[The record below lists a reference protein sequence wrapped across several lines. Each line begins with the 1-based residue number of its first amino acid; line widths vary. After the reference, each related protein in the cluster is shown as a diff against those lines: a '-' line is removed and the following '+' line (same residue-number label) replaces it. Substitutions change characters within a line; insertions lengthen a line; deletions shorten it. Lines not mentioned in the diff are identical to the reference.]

1 MSEKCQMQ
9 KFCCA
14 GLTILAN
21 GASRSRGFAIQGCL
35 GYTRRVG
42 IGSRGPAGCFS
53 RPGEEHRAGSGYVRD
68 KNVQPRMAEFLIHE
82 QQREPKLAAGVV
94 DTSRAAARVSE
105 VCQLGVAKAT
115 HEVTLVALKGD
126 KILLC
131 GGAAHRNFARRKIA
145 RRGGRGAQIKA
156 LFFVAF

>member
-1 MSEKCQMQ
+1 M
-9 KFCCA
+9 
-14 GLTILAN
+14 
-21 GASRSRGFAIQGCL
+21 
-35 GYTRRVG
+35 G

-145 RRGGRGAQIKA
+145 RRGRRGTQIKA